1 MNPELNKRFSAMMLV
16 LNFAQSPTPNMNAY
30 FTPNNLRKN
39 IVDAET
45 QHMKNVENAK
55 SASYVQINHE
65 IRSIFAKEGVILL
78 SRPEA
83 YETLEWTRNYFNQ
96 KPIEGYFILVKKVEH
111 PISTCFTISSQ
122 EVYQNPTNLVVVDKD
137 ITAEIYSIC
146 NATKPILNAKHKG
159 YSKVILKENSML
171 KMKHFHSWGKND
183 YILSS
188 IEFILERG
196 KLSSFYK
203 CLNPPKKFRIES
215 KTTLDNESSADFET
229 AVLAKNGEI
238 EMHDS
243 LFLNGENSSG
253 MIKL

>member
-1 MNPELNKRFSAMMLV
+1 MFHDFLA
-16 LNFAQSPTPNMNAY
+16 
-30 FTPNNLRKN
+30 
-39 IVDAET
+39 
-45 QHMKNVENAK
+45 
-55 SASYVQINHE
+55 
-65 IRSIFAKEGVILL
+65 RS
-78 SRPEA
+78 
-83 YETLEWTRNYFNQ
+83 
-96 KPIEGYFILVKKVEH
+96 
-111 PISTCFTISSQ
+111 
-122 EVYQNPTNLVVVDKD
+122 YQNPTNLVVMDKD

-183 YILSS
+183 YVLSS

-203 CLNPPKKFRIES
+203 CLNPPEKFRIES
-215 KTTLDNESSADFET
+215 KTTLDNESPADFET

-243 LFLNGENSSG
+243 LFLNRENSKISSHSNNCCQKRWEESHRLYG
-253 MIKL
+253 SVII